1 MDIFEAIQNR
11 FSCRSYNDKDVK
23 DELIFE
29 ILKYANLAP
38 SAGNLQTWRFIII
51 KDKKKKEALVEACLK
66 QDFITQAPVLLI
78 VCGDLDYMKRFYK
91 NKGELYCIQECAAV
105 TQNILL
111 AATGLGLASC
121 WIGAFEVNM
130 VKRILNIPENVMP
143 YAIVTLGYTREKI
156 PEKQI
161 YGLDTKTYFNNYG
174 NKINDKSLI
183 PLEKNIPKI
192 KEKSKNL
199 FSKLINLFKKSE

>member
-1 MDIFEAIQNR
+1 MDVLEVIRNR
-11 FSCRSYNDKDVK
+11 FSCRSYIEKEVK

-51 KDKKKKEALVEACLK
+51 KEKEKKEQLVEACLK
-66 QDFITQAPVLLI
+66 QDFIAEAPVLI
-78 VCGDLDYMKRFYK
+78 VICGDVDYMKRFYK
-91 NKGELYCIQECAAV
+91 NKGELYSIQECATV

-111 AATGLGLASC
+111 AATEFGLGSC
-121 WIGAFEVNM
+121 WIGAFDVNM
-130 VKRILNIPENVMP
+130 VKRFLNIPENVMP
-143 YAIVTLGYTREKI
+143 YAIITLGYTREKI

-161 YGLDTKTYFNNYG
+161 YGLDTKTYFNSYG

-183 PLEKNIPKI
+183 PLAKNIPKL
-192 KEKSKNL
+192 KEKSENIFK
-199 FSKLINLFKKSE
+199 KLLNLFKKSK